1 MALSCGS
8 STMSISSRRCAIVS
22 WRRCFIFCVWW
33 RGSPSS
39 LDIGS
44 LLTIGAWEQSLQPK
58 SVPGVPTTYL
68 IFQSDVLLRRKTPR
82 FGSQYTAQRLSDT
95 DVRLRKD
102 SSFSHHE
109 RSVE

>member
-44 LLTIGAWEQSLQPK
+44 LLTIGAWEQSLQTK
-58 SVPGVPTTYL
+58 SVPGVPATYL
-68 IFQSDVLLRRKTPR
+68 IFEGDVLLRRRTAR
-82 FGSQYTAQRLSDT
+82 FGSQYTEQRLAEID
-95 DVRLRKD
+95 DRLRKD
-102 SSFSHHE
+102 RSS
-109 RSVE
+109 